1 MRDCAARMT
10 PSLASL
16 GTLLAAGFV
25 AGAINSVAGGGSLVA
40 FPALLS
46 VGLSPLGANATCTA
60 SLMPGSFA
68 SVIGYRDRL
77 AGTRDRVLA
86 MAVPSVL
93 GGVAGAVLAMR
104 VGERR
109 FAASVPWLILLATGL
124 FAAQAPL
131 SRWLASHTTDAPMSR
146 ARLAGI
152 AAFQLLVAVYGGYFG
167 AGIGILMLAAL
178 GFAGER
184 DIHRANG
191 LKSLAAAAINLLAT
205 VAFLAAGRVDPLA
218 AVTTAVGAISGGY
231 FGAGYARRLGQT
243 TVRRIVLGVGIT
255 LAAVMFLRG

>member
-1 MRDCAARMT
+1 MT
-10 PSLASL
+10 PSPLSL
-16 GTLLAAGFV
+16 GTLLAAGFI
-25 AGAINSVAGGGSLVA
+25 AGAVNSVAGGGSLIA
-40 FPALLS
+40 FPALLAA
-46 VGLSPLGANATCTA
+46 GLTPLGANATCTA

-68 SVIGYRDRL
+68 SVLGYRKEL

-86 MAVPSVL
+86 MAVPSVV
-93 GGVAGAVLAMR
+93 GGVLGALLALR
-104 VGERR
+104 VGDRR
-109 FAASVPWLILLATGL
+109 FAASVPWLILLATSL

-131 SRWLASHTTDAPMSR
+131 ARWLAKRSDDAPMSR

-152 AAFQLLVAVYGGYFG
+152 AAFQLLVAIYGGYFG

-178 GFAGER
+178 GVAGER

-205 VAFLAAGRVDPLA
+205 FAFLVSGRVDPLA

-231 FGAGYARRLGQT
+231 FGAGYARRLGQG
-243 TVRRIVLGVGIT
+243 TVRRVVLAVGLS
-255 LAAVMFLRG
+255 LAAVMFLRR